1 MSYSRFKDKGGTSI
15 SRWNVAVCW
24 LLFHWLKK
32 HFTDRNLSLILHVI
46 NYYILSIDP
55 VIVCAVKQETRSWLW
70 PTAAVQ
76 DTAICRY
83 MLCKLCILGKQQSFR
98 WCLSVET
105 PLSYWNC
112 QLLFIKIRGGG
123 VLESV
128 LRSEC
133 DRWEHLPLKA
143 GGWASCS
150 LVWNAQRICESQST
164 AFICTSAV
172 SRRLPAHR
180 LRFVNWANSG
190 EWLHSSARQQYCFW
204 SGKSPR
210 RTQDFNPSKIYETFL
225 LFKADIF
232 GCLLFLA
239 LWFVHLSL
247 GMTTERHVAL

>member
-32 HFTDRNLSLILHVI
+32 HFTHRNLSLILHVI

-123 VLESV
+123 FWRVCCDLNVTGENICHWRQAAE
-128 LRSEC
+128 LPARSSEMHKGFVN
-133 DRWEHLPLKA
+133 RSRQPSFAPRL
-143 GGWASCS
+143 WA
-150 LVWNAQRICESQST
+150 
-164 AFICTSAV
+164 AV
-172 SRRLPAHR
+172 SQRTGYDSLIERIVGSDCTAPLDNSIVFGAAKVLGEPRTLIPAK
-180 LRFVNWANSG
+180 SMK
-190 EWLHSSARQQYCFW
+190 HSSYLRQIFVDAYCF
-204 SGKSPR
+204 
-210 RTQDFNPSKIYETFL
+210 
-225 LFKADIF
+225 
-232 GCLLFLA
+232 
-239 LWFVHLSL
+239 
-247 GMTTERHVAL
+247 